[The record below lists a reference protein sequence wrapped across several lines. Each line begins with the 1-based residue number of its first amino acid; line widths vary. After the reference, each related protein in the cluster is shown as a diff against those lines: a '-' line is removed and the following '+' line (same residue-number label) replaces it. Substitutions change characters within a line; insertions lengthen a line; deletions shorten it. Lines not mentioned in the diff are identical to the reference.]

1 LIVPTKK
8 TTKGL
13 GRGFDSLLPTEF
25 LNEAFDPT
33 ASQDEKVSEL
43 RHIKVSDIFPD
54 PEQPRRHFDELA
66 LEELA
71 HSLKE
76 HGVIQP
82 IVVINKKDGYQIVA
96 GERRWRAAKMAQLDK
111 MPAIVR
117 TLSNQHKLE
126 LSLIENL
133 QRRDLNPLETAT
145 AYMKL
150 RDQFNLTY
158 EQIGARIGGKAVSTI
173 ANIIRLL
180 QLPEAA
186 KEALIAKKIREAHAR
201 QILALD
207 TPEAQ
212 QELLDLIIKEDW
224 SVHRTEQYVVGYK
237 KGAQTPDKRESAL
250 KRTQTETPTTK
261 ALAERLKTPVSI
273 KSTAK
278 GGQLIIRFKDE
289 GDLERIS
296 KLIN

>member
-1 LIVPTKK
+1 MPSKK
-8 TTKGL
+8 PTKGL

-33 ASQDEKVSEL
+33 ASQDEKISEL
-43 RHIKVSDIFPD
+43 RYIKIDHIAADPD
-54 PEQPRRHFDELA
+54 QPRRHFDEMA

-71 HSLKE
+71 SSIKE
-76 HGVIQP
+76 HGIIQP
-82 IVVINKKDGYQIVA
+82 IVVISKGDGYQIVA
-96 GERRWRAAKMAQLDK
+96 GERRWRAAKIAAIDK
-111 MPAIVR
+111 IPAIVR
-117 TLSNQHKLE
+117 TMSNQHKLE
-126 LSLIENL
+126 ISLIENL

-158 EQIGARIGGKAVSTI
+158 EQIGERIGGKAVSTI
-173 ANIIRLL
+173 ANVIRLL
-180 QLPEAA
+180 QLPVAA
-186 KEALIAKKIREAHAR
+186 KEALIAKKISEAHAR

-207 TPEAQ
+207 SPDAQ
-212 QELLDLIIKEDW
+212 QELLDLILKEGW

-237 KGAQTPDKRESAL
+237 KGAQAPDKRESAM
-250 KRTQTETPTTK
+250 KRTQTETPTTR
-261 ALAERLKTPVSI
+261 ALAEKLGAPVVL

-289 GDLERIS
+289 KDLERIS
-296 KLIN
+296 SLL

>member
-1 LIVPTKK
+1 MPTKK
-8 TTKGL
+8 TAKGL

-43 RHIKVSDIFPD
+43 RYIKTDTIVPD

-71 HSLKE
+71 LSLKE

-82 IVVINKKDGYQIVA
+82 IVVINTKDGYQIVA
-96 GERRWRAAKMAQLDK
+96 GERRWRAAKLAELDK
-111 MPAIVR
+111 IPAIVR

-126 LSLIENL
+126 ISLIENL

-158 EQIGARIGGKAVSTI
+158 DQIGERIGGKAVSTI
-173 ANIIRLL
+173 ANVIRLL

-186 KEALIAKKIREAHAR
+186 KSALIGKKISEAHAR

-207 TPEAQ
+207 TPVAQ
-212 QELLDLIIKEDW
+212 QELLDLIIKEKW

-237 KGAQTPDKRESAL
+237 KGAQAPEKRESAL
-250 KRTQTETPTTK
+250 KRTQTETPTTQ
-261 ALAERLKTPVSI
+261 ALSQRLGTPVVL
-273 KSTAK
+273 KSMAK

-289 GDLERIS
+289 TDLERIS
-296 KLIN
+296 ALLEK